1 MNIWMTIQN
10 ELNTAIVQCQEG
22 CLEESCNEESIH
34 SWDLSVAFYAGS
46 LEGTQTLGSGNGRL
60 LHQLADK
67 RCVSFHTCDGYH
79 GLSSVNDEMFQL
91 FLAGQ
96 HRIRLGKC
104 SVAKDIKKRISSLM
118 IVPLLQDA
126 LWHAHITDTK
136 PEEILKKPEDAQK
149 ISAGTATVAAA
160 ILPLIHSCDPL
171 AANVVLENLKTG
183 HDANFANVKAAL
195 ESTYDCMG
203 ITCEDVGGLYI
214 GGKKNTYVQGAEPC
228 GYTGPVG
235 SSSTTTTT
243 SEDGLSDLDVC
254 LIVCGT
260 LLGAIALFGICYWL
274 SGYTITKKDDGTEK
288 SPPPKAFDNEN
299 DTANH
304 EEPLKVEE
312 GDFA

>member
-1 MNIWMTIQN
+1 MNLWMAIQN

-22 CLEESCNEESIH
+22 CLEESCNEDSIH

-46 LEGTQTLGSGNGRL
+46 LEGTHTLGSGNGRL
-60 LHQLADK
+60 LHKLADK

-96 HRIRLGKC
+96 HRIQRGKC
-104 SVAKDIKKRISSLM
+104 SVAKDIMKRISSLM
-118 IVPLLQDA
+118 IVPLLQEA

-136 PEEILKKPEDAQK
+136 PEELLKEPEDADK

-183 HDANFANVKAAL
+183 HDANFAHVKAAL
-195 ESTYDCMG
+195 ESTYECMG
-203 ITCEDVGGLYI
+203 ITCEDVGGLYH
-214 GGKKNTYVQGAEPC
+214 GGKKMYVKGAEPC
-228 GYTGPVG
+228 GYTGPVD
-235 SSSTTTTT
+235 SSS
-243 SEDGLSDLDVC
+243 SSGLSDLDIC
-254 LIVCGT
+254 LIVLCT
-260 LLGAIALFGICYWL
+260 LLGAIALFGLCYWL

-288 SPPPKAFDNEN
+288 SPPIKASENEN
-299 DTANH
+299 DTSNH
-304 EEPLKVEE
+304 EGPLKVEE